1 MPFSH
6 FEPEQIIPLIL
17 SGVIL
22 ISSVLLFQK
31 HKNISLSLLFIGTLC
46 LGYFIA
52 NLDHFL
58 TLWDEQYH
66 ALVAKNLSKDFLKPM
81 LYTDPVLGFD
91 YKNWT
96 SNQIWLHKQP
106 LFLWQMALS
115 IKLFGATEMA
125 IRIPSIVMHAII
137 PLFIYRVGKI
147 IKNEETGYY
156 GALLFAVAYFP
167 LELVAGGY
175 STDHNDVAFLFYVT
189 ASFWAWFE
197 YQKSQNKKW
206 LILIGVFSGC
216 AVLVKWLM
224 GLLIYVIWIITKT
237 IVNPKQVFKAKSYL
251 PMLSSALVSLIVF
264 LPWQIYILT
273 KYPIESAYEYKLNSA
288 HFFQVVEGHA
298 QSTWFHFVDA
308 RNLIYGSG
316 AVIPFI
322 LLFGLIYLTLKIP
335 NKTYKVALVSSVVFV
350 YAFYTLATTKMI
362 SFTLIVG
369 PFIYLGLGHLIGS
382 LNLWIR
388 KKLKIKILA
397 SVLVVLIPI
406 SAAYT
411 ALNLRKIENYH
422 TDWKPRDNR
431 NRAAEEMEMRFIN
444 SLKDQV
450 DGQYVIFNASLTVNG
465 HIPVMFYTDN
475 VAYYFIPTPSQIEM
489 VKEQNRKVAVV
500 DLGVLPDYILDDQSI
515 KILKV
520 DGRLN

>member
-1 MPFSH
+1 MPFSY
-6 FEPEQIIPLIL
+6 FDSQQINPLII
-17 SGVIL
+17 SGVLL
-22 ISSVLLFQK
+22 ICSVLLFRR

-58 TLWDEQYH
+58 ILWDEQYH

-81 LYTDPVLGFD
+81 LYADPVLDFD

-96 SNQIWLHKQP
+96 NNQIWLHKQP

-115 IKLFGATEMA
+115 IKLFGATELA
-125 IRIPSIVMHAII
+125 VRIPSILMHAII
-137 PLFIYRVGKI
+137 PLFIYRIGKI
-147 IKNEETGYY
+147 IKDEETGYY

-175 STDHNDVAFLFYVT
+175 TTDHNDVAFLFYVT

-197 YQKSQNKKW
+197 YQKSQNKYW

-224 GLLIYVIWIITKT
+224 GLLVYVIWIITKT
-237 IVNPKQVFKAKSYL
+237 IVNPGQTFKVGSYL
-251 PMLSSALVSLIVF
+251 PLVYSGIVSLLVF

-273 KYPIESAYEYKLNSA
+273 KYPIEASYEYKLNSA
-288 HFFQVVEGHA
+288 HFFEVIEGHA

-316 AVIPFI
+316 DVIPII
-322 LLFGLIYLTLKIP
+322 LLFGLIFLTIKIP
-335 NKTYKVALVSSVVFV
+335 NKTYKVAVLSSVVFV
-350 YAFYTLATTKMI
+350 YGFYTLASTKMI
-362 SFTLIVG
+362 SFTIIAG

-382 LNLWIR
+382 LLLWIR
-388 KKLKIKILA
+388 NKVKIKIL
-397 SVLVVLIPI
+397 VQILVILIPL

-411 ALNLRKIENYH
+411 ALNLRKIQNYH
-422 TDWKPRDNR
+422 TDWKPHDNR
-431 NRAAEEMEMRFIN
+431 NRAAEKIEMQFIN
-444 SLKDQV
+444 SIKDQL
-450 DGQYVIFNASLTVNG
+450 DDEYVIFNASLTVNG

-475 VAYYFIPTPSQIEM
+475 VAYSFIPSESQIQK
-489 VKEQNRKVAVV
+489 VKEQNRKIAVV
-500 DLGVLPDYILDDQSI
+500 DLDGLPDYILNDKSI

-520 DGRLN
+520 DKGMN